1 MSYSN
6 YQSTASITKQK
17 GQMGRYAPW
26 YDLIMVLMTLG
37 NEKKLRQK
45 TIQLS
50 QIKIGDKVLEI
61 GCGTGTLTLAAKAQV
76 GIAGEVVGI
85 DIAPEMVVRA
95 RNKAKRTGV
104 DVFFQEG
111 SIADIPFQ
119 DNRFDI
125 VICSFM
131 IFHMPEEVRRN
142 GIAEIHR
149 VLKPDGHLF
158 IFDYASLEELAQ
170 VLKENSFTGIE
181 LGKTKFVYMEIFYL
195 RGKAE
200 KIGNS

>member
-6 YQSTASITKQK
+6 SQSTASISKQK

-26 YDLIMVLMTLG
+26 YDLIMLLMTLG
-37 NEKKLRQK
+37 NEKKLRKK

-50 QIKIGDKVLEI
+50 QMKIGDKVLEI
-61 GCGTGTLTLAAKAQV
+61 GCGTGTLALEAKAQV
-76 GIAGEVVGI
+76 GVAGEVVGI
-85 DIAPEMVVRA
+85 DIAPEMVAKA
-95 RNKAKRTGV
+95 RKKAERSVV

-111 SIADIPFQ
+111 SIATIPFP
-119 DNRFDI
+119 DNRFDV

-131 IFHMPEEVRRN
+131 IFHMPEDVRRK

-149 VLKPDGHLF
+149 VLKPGGHVF
-158 IFDYASLEELAQ
+158 IFDSTPLEELAQ
-170 VLKENSFTGIE
+170 VLKGNSFTGIE
-181 LGKTKFVYMEIFYL
+181 LGKIKFIYMEIFYL

-200 KIGNS
+200 KI

>member
-6 YQSTASITKQK
+6 SQSTASISKQK

-26 YDLIMVLMTLG
+26 YDLIMLLMTLG
-37 NEKKLRQK
+37 NEKKLRKK

-50 QIKIGDKVLEI
+50 QMKIGDKVLEI
-61 GCGTGTLTLAAKAQV
+61 GCGTGTLSIEAKAQV
-76 GIAGEVVGI
+76 GVTGEVVGI
-85 DIAPEMVVRA
+85 DIAPEMVAKA
-95 RNKAKRTGV
+95 RKKAERSVV

-111 SIADIPFQ
+111 SIATIPFP
-119 DNRFDI
+119 DNRFDV

-131 IFHMPEEVRRN
+131 IFHMPEDVRRK

-149 VLKPDGHLF
+149 VLKPGGHVF
-158 IFDYASLEELAQ
+158 IFDSTPLEELAH
-170 VLKENSFTGIE
+170 VLKGNSFTGIE
-181 LGKTKFVYMEIFYL
+181 LGKIKFIYMEIFYL

-200 KIGNS
+200 KI